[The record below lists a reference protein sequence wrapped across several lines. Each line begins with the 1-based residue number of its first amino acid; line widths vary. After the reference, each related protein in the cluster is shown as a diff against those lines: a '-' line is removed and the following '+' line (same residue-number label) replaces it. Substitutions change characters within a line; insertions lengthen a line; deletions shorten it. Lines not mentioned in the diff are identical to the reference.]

1 MFCKSLRAL
10 VVEAHSVNEG
20 PKIRIPE
27 KSRFGI
33 PGLPS
38 RRYGSDLD
46 VAKAQGRGNPWK
58 TTVLIQTRGLAY
70 VTGKTQPE

>member
-1 MFCKSLRAL
+1 MFCKSLRTL
-10 VVEAHSVNEG
+10 VVEAHAVNKG
-20 PKIRIPE
+20 AKIRIPE

-46 VAKAQGRGNPWK
+46 VAKAQGRGNPRK
-58 TTVLIQTRGLAY
+58 TTIFIQARGLTY
-70 VTGKTQPE
+70 VTGKIQPE

>member
-1 MFCKSLRAL
+1 MFCIELPIPI
-10 VVEAHSVNEG
+10 VIEPHTINECLLF
-20 PKIRIPE
+20 RIPE

-46 VAKAQGRGNPWK
+46 VAKAQGR
-58 TTVLIQTRGLAY
+58 
-70 VTGKTQPE
+70 